1 MQSLNP
7 QSTVKVAGHPVHPML
22 VPFPIAFLVATL
34 FCDLAF
40 WLSGK
45 PSWTTAAMWLLGAA
59 IVMAAL
65 AALAGLTDFLGD
77 AWIRALNA
85 AWLHLGGNA
94 VAVVLSVINS
104 TSGINKAL
112 RPRPSRGV
120 WPSPAWWCSSSWSPD
135 GSAGRWSTTIASA
148 LLTRR
153 KPLAQHPR
161 RVGRARRFDVYM

>member
-94 VAVVLSVINS
+94 VAVVLSVINFYLRYQQGAATAALPWGLAIS
-104 TSGINKAL
+104 SVVVLLLLVTGWQGGEMVYHHRVGVADEAETARSAPSASG
-112 RPRPSRGV
+112 PRP
-120 WPSPAWWCSSSWSPD
+120 A
-135 GSAGRWSTTIASA
+135 I
-148 LLTRR
+148 
-153 KPLAQHPR
+153 
-161 RVGRARRFDVYM
+161 